1 MPTYC
6 GRELFN
12 EHELFVIF
20 VHTPRFYNSHV
31 CLNEMGAA
39 WVLKTDFCSILSR
52 DMSFEDM
59 DGVVN
64 NRSFSIKVDN
74 ADAPARMNEL
84 KDKLVNLID
93 LVPIDETKWERK
105 RNNFLKLAKTL

>member
-1 MPTYC
+1 MF
-6 GRELFN
+6 R

-39 WVLKTDFCSILSR
+39 WVLKTDFCSILSH
-52 DMSFEDM
+52 DMSFDEM

-64 NRSFSIKVDN
+64 NHAFSIKVDSE
-74 ADAPARMNEL
+74 DAPFRMNEL
-84 KDKLVNLID
+84 KDKLIRFLG
-93 LVPIDETKWERK
+93 LVPIDATKWERK
-105 RNNFLKLAKTL
+105 RNHFFKIVR